1 MFKSRLF
8 VLAMCLITTSLFAQR
23 NYETFSFLG
32 QTGIVNKQTLEIELE
47 PKYEKISIWSDSD
60 IQLYSKDGKKFKYD
74 ATKKT
79 LIENTDES
87 SSGGVTGAFLSDVE
101 KSRNRIYS
109 TKTTKFI
116 VIKGDNK
123 NYLGIEIPG
132 QLNLKSDIGSIELTK
147 NNEPYL
153 DIAYDN
159 DDDTINF
166 YLPKRLEKELNIKT
180 YTYNEAFI
188 SQWFSELT
196 RIDKNEVAT
205 FIENTAIPLEF
216 IILRINTGPT
226 NDNESYKN
234 FLIDLMVYNEH
245 YETAKGLFSAFYADN
260 MDEFENDA
268 QHDLLISAIDRN
280 DLDFIKS
287 VPQASLKKIRI
298 KGIESYS
305 NLLEHAF
312 FSQNMDI
319 IEYLLSIGLDSNK
332 VRIYKD
338 GKTTSALELLKKP
351 CFNDSRSNIHKLLKK

>member
-8 VLAMCLITTSLFAQR
+8 VLAMCLMTTSLFAQR

-87 SSGGVTGAFLSDVE
+87 VTVGVSAAILSDVE

-132 QLNLKSDIGSIELTK
+132 QLNLKSDKGSIELTK

-166 YLPKRLEKELNIKT
+166 YLPKSLEKELNIKT

-188 SQWFSELT
+188 SKWFSKLT

-205 FIENTAIPLEF
+205 FIKNTAIPLEF

-226 NDNESYKN
+226 NDSQSYKN

-245 YETAKGLFSAFYADN
+245 YNS
-260 MDEFENDA
+260 
-268 QHDLLISAIDRN
+268 LLPLPS
-280 DLDFIKS
+280 
-287 VPQASLKKIRI
+287 
-298 KGIESYS
+298 
-305 NLLEHAF
+305 
-312 FSQNMDI
+312 
-319 IEYLLSIGLDSNK
+319 
-332 VRIYKD
+332 
-338 GKTTSALELLKKP
+338 
-351 CFNDSRSNIHKLLKK
+351 